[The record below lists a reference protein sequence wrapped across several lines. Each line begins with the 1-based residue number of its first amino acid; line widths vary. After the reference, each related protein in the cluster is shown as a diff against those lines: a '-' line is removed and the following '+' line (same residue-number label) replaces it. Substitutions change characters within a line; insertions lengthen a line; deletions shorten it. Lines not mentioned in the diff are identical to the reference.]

1 MYQDHIDALIAGWNQ
16 ANLDA
21 LEMISLLG
29 LIPDP
34 SAGS

>member
-16 ANLDA
+16 GNFDA
-21 LEMISLLG
+21 LEMMSQLG